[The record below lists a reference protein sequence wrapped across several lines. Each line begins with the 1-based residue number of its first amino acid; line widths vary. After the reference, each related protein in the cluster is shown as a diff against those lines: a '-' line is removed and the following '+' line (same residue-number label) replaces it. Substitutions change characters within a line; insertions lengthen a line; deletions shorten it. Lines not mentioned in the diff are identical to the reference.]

1 MIGFLYPWA
10 LVGLLAAGIPILLHL
25 LQRREPP
32 TVVFP
37 AGRYLI
43 AATQQHQR
51 RLKIQ
56 NWLLLVVRALLVV
69 ALVLAAAGPM
79 TAARGVA
86 GHAPSALVLVL
97 DDSPS
102 SGVVV
107 NGTPRLAQLTRAARA
122 VLDRATADDAVW
134 LLTSDG
140 VPRRGDPLTLRG
152 ALDRLEPSA
161 RRMDLG
167 AALAA
172 ADEVLAAQARPGEIV
187 LITDL
192 QASALSPASPRA
204 PLTVARPDDA
214 PGRNSG
220 IGALAAGTQ
229 PWSSEGGRVV
239 VSLTG
244 DSGAPVPVSVRL
256 GERPPRQALAPA
268 GGSVTIPVPGATA
281 GWWPLTAD
289 LNPDELRADDRRVS
303 VVRIAPP
310 ARVAWD
316 PADRYI
322 AAAAD
327 VLVANRRIAR
337 GSEITLGRLGP
348 GPSVVPPP
356 ADPAELGP
364 LNRALERR
372 GVAWRFGALASG
384 AGRSDS
390 LGGQAGARVLRRY
403 ALEPT
408 ASGATGVLARVDG
421 APWIVRSGNVVL
433 LGSRLDPAWTDLPLS
448 AGFMPFMDYLI
459 NRAARGEVAL
469 VDAPAGDP
477 ALLPDRVTEV
487 RHDRRS
493 WAVEGG
499 APFRA
504 PEPGVYFLLAGRDT
518 VGALAANIDTR
529 ESRLARAS
537 DAQVRELWR
546 GARIVPLERA
556 GAAAFASAA
565 RGDLRGPLL
574 WAGLVLGLVE
584 VGLASAWRRER

>member
-10 LVGLLAAGIPILLHL
+10 LAGLVAAGIPILLHL

-37 AGRYLI
+37 AVRYLI

-56 NWLLLVVRALLVV
+56 NWLLLVVRALLIV
-69 ALVLAAAGPM
+69 ALVLAAAGPI

-86 GHAPSALVLVL
+86 GHAPSAVVLVL

-107 NGTPRLAQLTRAARA
+107 NGTPRLDQLTRAARA
-122 VLDRATADDAVW
+122 VLDRATANDAIW

-140 VPRRGDPLTLRG
+140 VPRRGDPLTLRN
-152 ALDRLEPSA
+152 ALDRLEPSS

-167 AALAA
+167 AALTA
-172 ADEVLAAQARPGEIV
+172 ADEVLSAQALPGEIV

-192 QASALSPASPRA
+192 QATAPSPAAPRA

-220 IGALAAGTQ
+220 IRALATGTQ

-268 GGSVTIPVPGATA
+268 GGSVTIPVPGATG

-303 VVRIAPP
+303 AVRIAPP
-310 ARVAWD
+310 ARVSWD
-316 PADRYI
+316 PTDRYL

-327 VLVANRRIAR
+327 VLVANHRIAR
-337 GSEITLGRLGP
+337 GNDITLGRLGA
-348 GPSVVPPP
+348 GASVVQPP
-356 ADPAELGP
+356 ADPAELGA

-372 GVAWRFGALASG
+372 GVAWRFGALVSA

-390 LGGQAGARVLRRY
+390 LGGQAGVRVLRRY
-403 ALEPT
+403 ALEPV
-408 ASGATGVLARVDG
+408 ASGATGILVRVNG
-421 APWIVRSGNVVL
+421 APWIVRSGNLVL

-448 AGFMPFMDYLI
+448 AGFMPFMDYLA

-469 VDAPAGDP
+469 VEATAGDP

-487 RHDRRS
+487 RRERRA

-518 VGALAANIDTR
+518 VGALAANIDPR
-529 ESRLARAS
+529 ESRLTRAS

-546 GARIVPLERA
+546 GARIVPLERT
-556 GAAAFASAA
+556 GGAAFAAAA

-574 WAGLVLGLVE
+574 WAGLFLGLVE